1 MDSKYLSERVELGK
15 KLVNKLLEKYEYV
28 SLLGKHIYGKSFR
41 VMTTAKSIGDT
52 MEAQCGFVIKVFH
65 QGIYSEYSFGELE
78 ENLIDG
84 IIDNVDKEL
93 KLSNKILE
101 NHMKLSLLNDE
112 PLVKDFN
119 RPAEGKDFSNK
130 EIVDILEGYLAEAMK
145 QDPRIIMSMAMA
157 EHYVVNSFF
166 VSKNRCLTQTFSWSM
181 VFPMVL
187 IREGQNM
194 KYVRQSFVGNNF
206 EELLNKIKNCAE
218 SIGNDAKALIK
229 AESIVPGEYDIITH
243 PSITGLIAHEAF
255 GHGVEMDMFVKNRA
269 KSRLYLNKPVA
280 SNLVSMHDGAAATY
294 SCASYFFDDDG
305 VLAQDTLIIDKGI
318 LKTGICDVIAANEL
332 NTKATG
338 NSRRESP
345 YRKAYTR
352 MTNTFFEPGES
363 NVEDMIKSI
372 KYGFMLFETNNG
384 MEDPKNWNIQCV
396 AEYAKE
402 IKDGKFTGKIVS
414 PVVMSGYVPDL
425 LMSISAV
432 SKDFEV
438 IGAGHCGKGHKEWV
452 PVSDGGPYLKARCK
466 LS

>member
-1 MDSKYLSERVELGK
+1 MESKFLNERIDFAKEIIDELLK
-15 KLVNKLLEKYEYV
+15 KYEYA
-28 SLLGKHIYGKSFR
+28 SILGKDVYGKSVR
-41 VMTTAKSIGDT
+41 VTNRAKSIKDT
-52 MEAQCGFVIKVFH
+52 FEKQCGFVIKVFH
-65 QGIYSEYSFGELE
+65 QGIYSEYSFAKLE
-78 ENLIDG
+78 
-84 IIDNVDKEL
+84 KEL
-93 KLSNKILE
+93 IPSIIANVENSLNVSNDLLKD
-101 NHMKLSLLNDE
+101 HMNLTMLDDE

-119 RPAEGKDFSNK
+119 RPTLGKKYSTEELFNIASKVTD
-130 EIVDILEGYLAEAMK
+130 EIAKKSEK
-145 QDPRIIMSMAMA
+145 IIQCGLII
-157 EHYVVNSFF
+157 ETYTVNSFF
-166 VSKNRCLTQTFSWSM
+166 ISRNRRLTQSFTWNM
-181 VFPMVL
+181 VFPLCVV
-187 IREGQNM
+187 REGENI
-194 KYVRQSFVGNNF
+194 KYARRNYLGNNM
-206 EELLNKIKNCAE
+206 EENLTKAQEDGLGVVDDALELL
-218 SIGNDAKALIK
+218 K
-229 AESIVPGEYDIITH
+229 AERIEPGEYEIITH

-269 KSRLYLNKPVA
+269 KSRLYINKPVA
-280 SNLVSMHDGAAATY
+280 SPLVNMHDGAAATY
-294 SCASYFFDDDG
+294 CCASYFFDDDG
-305 VLAQDTLIIDKGI
+305 VLGQDTLIIDKGI

-332 NTKATG
+332 KTKATG

-363 NVEDMIKSI
+363 NLEDMIKSV
-372 KYGFMLFETNNG
+372 KHGYMLFETNNG

-396 AEYAKE
+396 ADYGKE

-425 LMSISAV
+425 LMSISMV

>member
-1 MDSKYLSERVELGK
+1 MSARLWPAAGNTPVVK
-15 KLVNKLLEKYEYV
+15 
-28 SLLGKHIYGKSFR
+28 I
-41 VMTTAKSIGDT
+41 
-52 MEAQCGFVIKVFH
+52 FH
-65 QGIYSEYSFGELE
+65 QGIYSEYSFAKLE
-78 ENLIDG
+78 KDEIPEIIKNVENNL
-84 IIDNVDKEL
+84 NLSKEL
-93 KLSNKILE
+93 LE
-101 NHMKLSLLNDE
+101 NHMNLTALEDE
-112 PLVKDFN
+112 PL
-119 RPAEGKDFSNK
+119 
-130 EIVDILEGYLAEAMK
+130 K
-145 QDPRIIMSMAMA
+145 QDFERPSLGKKYQTQELFNIANQLTEDMAKKDPKIIQCGLMI
-157 EHYVVNSFF
+157 ETYTVNSFYI
-166 VSKNRCLTQTFSWSM
+166 SKNRNLTQSFTWNM
-181 VFPMVL
+181 VAPICVV
-187 IREGQNM
+187 REGSNI
-194 KYVRQSFVGNNF
+194 KFGRRLYVGNNL
-206 EELLNKIKNCAE
+206 EESLNKAQSE
-218 SIGNDAKALIK
+218 GMGVVDDAIALLK
-229 AESIVPGEYDIITH
+229 AETIEPGEYEIITH

-269 KSRLYLNKPVA
+269 KSRQYINKPVA
-280 SNLVSMHDGAAATY
+280 SPLISMHDGAAATY

-305 VLAQDTLIIDKGI
+305 VVAQDTLIIDKGI

-332 NTKATG
+332 KTKATG

-363 NVEDMIKSI
+363 NIEDMIKSV
-372 KYGFMLFETNNG
+372 KHGYMLFETNNG

-396 AEYAKE
+396 AEYGKE

-425 LMSISAV
+425 LMSISMV

>member
-28 SLLGKHIYGKSFR
+28 SLLGKHVYGKSFR
-41 VMTTAKSIGDT
+41 IMTQAKSIEDT

-65 QGIYSEYSFGELE
+65 QGVYSEYSFAELE
-78 ENLIDG
+78 ENLLDK
-84 IIDNVDKEL
+84 IIASVDNEL
-93 KLSNKILE
+93 KLSKNILN
-101 NHMKLSLLNDE
+101 NHMNLSLLEDE
-112 PLVKDFN
+112 PLVKDFD
-119 RPAEGKDFSNK
+119 RPAEGRDIPNK
-130 EIVDILEGYLAEAMK
+130 EVVDILTEIIGKCHQED
-145 QDPRIIMSMAMA
+145 QRIVMAFAMA
-157 EHYVVNSFF
+157 ERYTVNSFF
-166 VSKNRCLTQTFSWSM
+166 VSRNRCLTQSFGWSM
-181 VFPMVL
+181 IFPMVL
-187 IREGQNM
+187 IREGETM
-194 KYVRQSFVGNNF
+194 KYVRKTFVGNNF
-206 EELLNKIKNCAE
+206 EDLINKARNCTKDLAD
-218 SIGNDAKALIK
+218 DARAIIK

-269 KSRLYLNKPVA
+269 RSRLYLNKPVA

-352 MTNTFFEPGES
+352 MTNTFFEPGDS

-372 KYGFMLFETNNG
+372 KHGYMLFETDNG

-396 AEYAKE
+396 AAYGKE
-402 IKDGKFTGKIVS
+402 IKDGKFTGKIVA
-414 PVVMSGYVPDL
+414 PVVMTGYVPDL